1 MIETSLLCTD
11 GIADLV
17 ERYAAAARRGNS
29 AEIADCFLI
38 DARIR
43 GRLDGAIVDRSAA
56 EFLAF
61 IDESG
66 PSPGLEIDVVSLSA
80 AGSAAAVQLAC
91 RNWLGVTYSDFL
103 SLVRRDGGWRIA
115 GKVFHAHDHA

>member
-1 MIETSLLCTD
+1 MTETSPLCPD
-11 GIADLV
+11 DIADLI
-17 ERYAAAARRGNS
+17 ERYAAAARQGSS
-29 AEIADCFLI
+29 AEIADRFLI

-66 PSPGLEIDVVSLSA
+66 PSPGLEIDVVSLSVS
-80 AGSAAAVQLAC
+80 GAAAVIQLAC

-115 GKVFHAHDHA
+115 GKVFHAHDRA